1 MLARLKNFIIGKALS
16 NEQLSGEKFSI
27 FWGLPILSSDAM
39 SSVAYAGEAILLVLM
54 PVVGMKSYKY
64 MFFAALLIVL
74 LLFILVF
81 SYSQTI
87 DAYPKGGGSYI
98 VAKDNLGEIPSL
110 TAAAALSIDYILTVA
125 G

>member
-64 MFFAALLIVL
+64 MFFATLLIVL